1 MLSVSVRVGP
11 CVDAAPCEGTGR
23 SAVARPPSDISP
35 LRYRH
40 PNLTAT
46 PSNCSSFRTLSIATG
61 VGGYTVRNVLAR
73 TRTPDQRRSSAAH
86 VNHEDQLDAAPTN
99 CATQQHPPQW
109 TRL

>member
-1 MLSVSVRVGP
+1 MSLQQNPASSFLPITSLQTKHYQAITHSFAQRQ
-11 CVDAAPCEGTGR
+11 
-23 SAVARPPSDISP
+23 SAI
-35 LRYRH
+35 
-40 PNLTAT
+40 
-46 PSNCSSFRTLSIATG
+46 PSNFSRFRTLSIATG

-73 TRTPDQRRSSAAH
+73 NRNPDQRRSSAAH